1 MKLPV
6 LKFVTIPLSLFSS
19 DQLTPSE
26 KMVLMAIELHSP
38 DSSGASIGIQG
49 IATTCGMS
57 QKEVKQSLKSL
68 HEKNAL
74 EVVMGENGERNLLA
88 KIYKEDYYKSSHR
101 PELEGTR
108 PQDAETL
115 DYDYI
120 QEQWNTICKSQ
131 PKLSRFTPQRKRKIK
146 SALKGADIT
155 VADLIKAFK
164 IINSVQFFH
173 TNERNWV
180 ATFDWCANAQSLT
193 KILEG
198 VYSKSYQEKR
208 DYDNILNGGDINQQK
223 DNDFYR

>member
-1 MKLPV
+1 M
-6 LKFVTIPLSLFSS
+6 PLSLFSS

-49 IATTCGMS
+49 IANLCGIS
-57 QKEVKQSLKSL
+57 QKECKTALKSL
-68 HEKNAL
+68 YDKGAIETIVS
-74 EVVMGENGERNLLA
+74 EDGERKLIA
-88 KIYKEDYYKSSHR
+88 RIYKEDYSKSSHR
-101 PELEGTR
+101 PELLEGTK
-108 PQDAETL
+108 PQETETL

-120 QEQWNTICKSQ
+120 QEQWNTICEHQ

-155 VADLIKAFK
+155 VSDLIKAFK
-164 IINSVQFFH
+164 IIDSVQFFH
-173 TNERNWV
+173 SNERNWV

-208 DYDNILNGGDINQQK
+208 DYDNIINNGDENQIQE
-223 DNDFYR
+223 DSFYR

>member
-1 MKLPV
+1 M
-6 LKFVTIPLSLFSS
+6 PLSLFSS
-19 DQLTPSE
+19 EQLTPSE
-26 KMVLMAIELHSP
+26 KMVLMAIELHTP
-38 DSSGASIGIQG
+38 DISGASIGIQG
-49 IATTCGMS
+49 IASTCGMS
-57 QKEVKQSLKSL
+57 QKEVKQSLKNL
-68 HEKNAL
+68 HEKNAV

-88 KIYKEDYYKSSHR
+88 KIYKEDYFKSSHR
-101 PELEGTR
+101 PELLEGTK

-120 QEQWNTICKSQ
+120 QEQWNTICEHQ

-173 TNERNWV
+173 SNERSWV
-180 ATFDWCANAQSLT
+180 ATFDWVANAQSLT

-208 DYDNILNGGDINQQK
+208 EYDNIIKGGDINQHS
-223 DNDFYR
+223 DSDFYR